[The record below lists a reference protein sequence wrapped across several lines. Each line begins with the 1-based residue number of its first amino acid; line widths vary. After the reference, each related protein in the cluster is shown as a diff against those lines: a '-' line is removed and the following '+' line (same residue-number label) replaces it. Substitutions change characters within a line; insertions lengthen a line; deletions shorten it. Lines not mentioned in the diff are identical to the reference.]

1 MRAFEEQ
8 CRALQKSG
16 KLTIENQYLAMVM
29 FLSREEMKTLLRNK
43 KT

>member
-1 MRAFEEQ
+1 MKAFEEQ

-16 KLTIENQYLAMVM
+16 KLTLENQYLAMVM
-29 FLSREEMKTLLRNK
+29 FLSQEEIKTFVHDK